1 MAGALFTIARTDMP
15 NVFTIRYDEA
25 SEASE
30 RLLTLD
36 EKKNKFGFTEISYFC
51 MVDETRL
58 LAQNVY
64 GKFRNLKALPMNDR
78 RKGDVVLRHVFEV
91 LGENLGTRAEPRYQI
106 ELGTLVL
113 AFTVLRPT
121 SRPYVLDLIERDPA
135 IVVADDNPNIF
146 IYTPERKEASDADT
160 DEGDSAYSAW
170 TYDDDE

>member
-1 MAGALFTIARTDMP
+1 MEVRYPTGNRGGWLQGLEEFFQEYLVAGALFTIARTDVP
-15 NVFTIRYDEA
+15 NVFTIQYDEA
-25 SEASE
+25 GEVSE

-91 LGENLGTRAEPRYQI
+91 LGENLARGQNPATRSN
-106 ELGTLVL
+106 LTLWCL
-113 AFTVLRPT
+113 PSPCSALHHAPT
-121 SRPYVLDLIERDPA
+121 CL
-135 IVVADDNPNIF
+135 
-146 IYTPERKEASDADT
+146 T
-160 DEGDSAYSAW
+160 
-170 TYDDDE
+170 